1 MLTTNDLNCEE
12 RKLICIKTIFSS
24 YKKLMLVNKQNFKQR
39 DIKIITNSTIK
50 IIFFFFIFL
59 YFKIKSFA

>member
-1 MLTTNDLNCEE
+1 MFTTNDLNYEE

-24 YKKLMLVNKQNFKQR
+24 YKRLMLVNKQNFKQR

-50 IIFFFFIFL
+50 IIFFFL
-59 YFKIKSFA
+59 SFYILK